1 MLSAAGTHARSLCNP
16 AAACFLRSKSANSLM
31 MCWNLL
37 SPPALMSKRFLTLV
51 CLLLVAAALCF
62 PARASS
68 VDGAFDDD
76 EFEFSGSNTPS
87 QSRGSSYEE
96 EAEVESSA
104 GAVEEDDYKPLA
116 PPRPSDHGAARSQF
130 REMIREKLGETLEST
145 GNHYRSMTSRLE
157 RMQANNDFG
166 FEIFCVAL
174 LLVFGAVYFVG
185 ARSNAA
191 VADAW
196 LSENSSLLQQQF
208 KQVGVTSGS
217 DGSLELLSDS
227 PSCFVMHCRSP
238 QLTTALHFIFTTAA
252 AAAAAASSPS
262 APPSPS
268 SPVTT
273 SSCLPPTSF

>member
-1 MLSAAGTHARSLCNP
+1 
-16 AAACFLRSKSANSLM
+16 
-31 MCWNLL
+31 
-37 SPPALMSKRFLTLV
+37 MSKRFLTLV
-51 CLLLVAAALCF
+51 CLLLVAAALSF
-62 PARASS
+62 PASASS

-116 PPRPSDHGAARSQF
+116 PPRPSEHGAARSQF

-157 RMQANNDFG
+157 RMQASNDFG
-166 FEIFCVAL
+166 FEVLCVAL

-196 LSENSSLLQQQF
+196 LSENSNLLLQQF

-227 PSCFVMHCRSP
+227 PSCFAMHCRYL
-238 QLTTALHFIFTTAA
+238 LTYNRSTLYFFTYAA
-252 AAAAAASSPS
+252 AAAAAAYSPS
-262 APPSPS
+262 APPSAS

-273 SSCLPPTSF
+273 SSCMLPISF